1 MSEQQE
7 RPAWLDSAPVV
18 LEIEARDM
26 QHRGE
31 DPFFTVMD
39 AARGVGEGQ
48 AFRLRNTFAPYPLF
62 GVLASKGF
70 AHWAEELGPN
80 DWLITFYRE
89 RAVAPEQDADDT
101 HPKGATR
108 PATVPTVDAPA
119 ATTAPPPAVSAVALG
134 APGRDAAAM
143 LAADEPPSEDQ
154 VDAVVTI
161 TPEDLTPP
169 LPMQLVLEGLAP
181 VAPGGLLLV
190 HHLRT
195 PPHLTAK
202 LEQQGHAYR
211 IWDLGPDRKEI
222 LIHKTTEAGE

>member
-1 MSEQQE
+1 MSEQE

-18 LEIEARDM
+18 LDIEARDM

-62 GVLASKGF
+62 GVLAKKGF
-70 AHWAEELGPN
+70 AHWAEELGPD
-80 DWLITFYRE
+80 DWLITFFRE
-89 RAVAPEQDADDT
+89 RSVAAEQDADDT

-108 PATVPTVDAPA
+108 PATVPAVDAPA
-119 ATTAPPPAVSAVALG
+119 TTAVPAT
-134 APGRDAAAM
+134 AAADERDPAAL
-143 LAADEPPSEDQ
+143 LAADEPPAEHL

-161 TPEDLTPP
+161 LPEDLTPP

-181 VAPGGLLLV
+181 VAAGGLLLV

-195 PPHLTAK
+195 PPHLMAK

-222 LIHKTTEAGE
+222 LIHKAPEANG

>member
-1 MSEQQE
+1 MSEPT

-26 QHRGE
+26 QARGE

-39 AARGVGEGQ
+39 AARGVAEGQ
-48 AFRLRNTFAPYPLF
+48 AFRLRNTFAPVPLF
-62 GVLASKGF
+62 GVLANKGF
-70 AHWAEELGPN
+70 AHWAEELGPQ

-89 RAVAPEQDADDT
+89 HAVATEQDADDT

-108 PATVPTVDAPA
+108 PANVPSV
-119 ATTAPPPAVSAVALG
+119 APPPAASTAARG
-134 APGRDAAAM
+134 APERDTAAM
-143 LAADEPPSEDQ
+143 LAADAPPSEDQ

-181 VAPGGLLLV
+181 VAAGGLLLV

-195 PPHLTAK
+195 PPHLMAK

-222 LIHKTTEAGE
+222 LIHKAAEADA